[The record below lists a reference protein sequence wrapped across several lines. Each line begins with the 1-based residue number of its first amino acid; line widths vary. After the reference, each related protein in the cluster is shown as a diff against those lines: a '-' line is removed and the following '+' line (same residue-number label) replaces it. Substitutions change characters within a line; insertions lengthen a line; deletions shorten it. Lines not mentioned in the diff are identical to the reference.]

1 MSNDRKINHEEM
13 PGSKKHYDSGSE
25 LQEAVES
32 AKYCEGKDESNIKDI
47 KDTIISLLKST
58 GRENIN
64 KVIDFLEKNS
74 FFDAPASVQF
84 HNNFAGGLAK
94 HSLEVYREAM
104 KLNEK
109 MNLPVTSV
117 TLCSL
122 LHDVCKHD
130 QYVMSDGRPTSIP
143 ARLQKGHGHR
153 SMYILTRKCGLPL
166 NYDESMAIWWHMGE
180 HEQSKEW
187 CQKEYEDA
195 CKIPLCTLIQQ
206 ADHNVTQ

>member
-1 MSNDRKINHEEM
+1 MFDYRKTNNEGM
-13 PGSKKHYDSGSE
+13 PGTKKHYDSDSE
-25 LQEAVES
+25 LQETVE
-32 AKYCEGKDESNIKDI
+32 ATKYCEGKDEPNI

-130 QYVMSDGRPTSIP
+130 QYVMSEGRPTSIP
-143 ARLQKGHGHR
+143 ACLKKGHGHR

-195 CKIPLCTLIQQ
+195 CKIPLCKLIQQ
-206 ADHNVTQ
+206 ADSIAAHR